1 MIMMDRHRRLSEPLR
16 WGRREKMAVAAV
28 LSVLALAVIGLS
40 AYALT
45 SGSRGRADC
54 ISVTFAGT
62 LGAARLHG
70 CGHQARVICASA
82 GAYPGIVD
90 SLSAACRRA
99 GFPLIVRK

>member
-1 MIMMDRHRRLSEPLR
+1 MIMMDRSRRLSEPLQ
-16 WGRREKMAVAAV
+16 WGRREKAAVAAV
-28 LSVLALAVIGLS
+28 LACLVLALAGLG

-45 SGSRGRADC
+45 SGSPARADC
-54 ISVTFAGT
+54 VSVTFAST

-82 GAYPGIVD
+82 GAYPGIAD

-99 GFPLIVRK
+99 GFPFIARN